1 MNMNQSIQLK
11 QQEKELKV
19 LYKKWPEIR
28 KFLSTLGCTKDVAE
42 DLFQEALII
51 FCRKKQSPEFVLD
64 VEPFFY
70 VRNTC
75 KLLWYNESRKRN
87 KQATYELT
95 QDVADLKDDWFEREM
110 KFKTMEGALERLG
123 KKCREILHLFY
134 GLGWSMSDIAYKI
147 GLRNDKVVKAQKYR
161 CIQDAKLMVSE
172 MDDSVSIQ
180 QN

>member
-1 MNMNQSIQLK
+1 MNQSIQRK
-11 QQEKELKV
+11 QQEKELKT

-28 KFLSTLGCTKDVAE
+28 KFLSSLGCTKDVAE

-51 FCRKKQSPEFVLD
+51 YCRKRQTPDFVLD

-75 KLLWYNESRKRN
+75 KLLWYNESRK
-87 KQATYELT
+87 KSKEATFSMT
-95 QDVADLKDDWFEREM
+95 QDVADINDDWFEQEM
-110 KFKTMEGALERLG
+110 KFKTIESALEKLG